1 MSMVIILRCDSATSD
16 ARGYCT
22 MKYVAV
28 TDDVAQAYMVA
39 ITDGWACAAEGDF
52 CPEHATSQVASG
64 HYHARKT

>member
-1 MSMVIILRCDSATSD
+1 
-16 ARGYCT
+16 